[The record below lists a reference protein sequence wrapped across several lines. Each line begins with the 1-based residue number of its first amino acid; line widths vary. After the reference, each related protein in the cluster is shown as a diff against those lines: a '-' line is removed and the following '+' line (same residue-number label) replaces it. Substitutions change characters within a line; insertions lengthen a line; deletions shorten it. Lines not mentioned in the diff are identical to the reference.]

1 MYLVL
6 LETGGN
12 QNYIF
17 GVARMRD
24 VIGASEL
31 TYQAG
36 TSWVLEAADKDTE
49 SWEQAPDKP
58 AWLQNL
64 EYNPAP
70 HASAP
75 IQLVLLTSGK
85 AIALALDEK
94 SAENFIYEV
103 TRKALLDAPGLDLL
117 GAYVKIDHP
126 ANITAEVFNDALK
139 SVHNVYTQ
147 NRQMRTDLLTRAPTF
162 PGRERCTSSGLPSE
176 VRQKMAKDEESTIS
190 AGIWQ
195 RRLAVNAWRMRSMA
209 LLKTDDNGTEFFPT
223 DLEDI
228 DQLDALNW
236 QAIVHA
242 DGNGLGAMFLSFH
255 KCCPKGATG
264 AEYISLLQQFSYALD
279 DVVVT
284 ATQKAISLLNPV
296 ELRHGS
302 AKVIP
307 FLPLVLGGDDLT
319 AIVDGEQA
327 LRFTERF
334 IRAYEHEL
342 ANNNVIGECVKL
354 HPDVAKLSTCAG
366 IAIHKPGYPFLTAYA
381 LAGDLIA
388 EAKTVKKQAPGCSA
402 LDVHVLFDS
411 SMRELDAIRKSLHL
425 PASAADRVLTRKP
438 YFIGSSS
445 PASRWCDG
453 RSIKELWAAMRAIS
467 AVDENDRRAIPATQL
482 HALRT
487 TLFESKEAAET
498 LFGQLQLRY
507 PEMSVFAPLFD
518 TSGSTLFLDALE
530 LAGVAK

>member
-12 QNYIF
+12 QNYIY

-36 TSWVLEAADKDTE
+36 TSWVLEATNKANDG
-49 SWEQAPDKP
+49 WEQAGDKL
-58 AWLQNL
+58 AWLQNV
-64 EYNPAP
+64 ERNPAP
-70 HASAP
+70 QESSP
-75 IQLVLLTSGK
+75 IQLLLLTSGK
-85 AIALALDEK
+85 AIALALNEK
-94 SAENFIYEV
+94 AAENFIYKV

-147 NRQMRTDLLTRAPTF
+147 NRQMRADLLTRAPTF

-176 VRQKMAKDEESTIS
+176 VRQKMASDEEISIS
-190 AGIWQ
+190 AGIWK
-195 RRLAVNAWRMRSMA
+195 RRLAVNTWRTRSME
-209 LLKTDDNGTEFFPT
+209 LLKVGSGGKEFFPA
-223 DLEDI
+223 DIEDI

-255 KCCPKGATG
+255 KCCAEGATG
-264 AEYISLLQQFSYALD
+264 ADYIALLQQFSYALD
-279 DVVVT
+279 DAVVA
-284 ATQKAISLLNPV
+284 ATQKAINLLKPV

-319 AIVDGEQA
+319 AVVDGEQA
-327 LRFTERF
+327 LKFTEGF
-334 IRAYEHEL
+334 IRAYEQEL
-342 ANNNVIGECVKL
+342 ANNDVITSCVKQ

-366 IAIHKPGYPFLTAYA
+366 ITIHKPGYPFLTAYS

-388 EAKTVKKQAPGCSA
+388 EAKTVKKHAPGCSA

-438 YFIGSSS
+438 YFIGSAS

-453 RSIKELWAAMRAIS
+453 RSIEELWAAVRAIS

-498 LFGQLQLRY
+498 MFGQLQLRY